1 MLESRDPSSLG
12 ERIRAGKAD
21 PISPEEFEVIDRIKT
36 KFIALYGEERAAQ
49 LTGDQ
54 YEKEVAGRIIAK
66 YEARYGTTKT
76 DEQRRIRR
84 KKVS

>member
-1 MLESRDPSSLG
+1 MESRDPSSLS

-21 PISPEEFEVIDRIKT
+21 PISPEELEVIARIKA

-54 YEKEVAGRIIAK
+54 YEKEVARSIIAK
-66 YEARYGTTKT
+66 YEARYGTKKA
-76 DEQRRIRR
+76 DEKWRRRH
-84 KKVS
+84 KK